1 MKLCYNVYMNIGKII
16 ISFLAISFGV
26 FMFVYG
32 EFDDSPGGQLM
43 GLLAFIIGIIGL
55 IKSKKKNSG

>member
-1 MKLCYNVYMNIGKII
+1 MNIGKII